1 MVTDKDAIVSMV
13 KAQSNMRIVL
23 DRNSELKKA
32 LKTLIDGMKRYEDFI
47 PDMYRYTQDKTSAKK
62 DFIEKLNTARNHL

>member
-32 LKTLIDGMKRYEDFI
+32 LKTLE
-47 PDMYRYTQDKTSAKK
+47 
-62 DFIEKLNTARNHL
+62 NTKCFKCRDVRPCAPLVVFSLYPFVPLPRTL